1 MTPYLSP
8 QELVNAIYG
17 AVYCGGR
24 PLSRLEICRAIGK
37 KKSPHIINTIIRLR
51 DEGWLVEHVTTAKNG
66 VGVLVY
72 TAGRT
77 PSLDTSAK

>member
-1 MTPYLSP
+1 MSEYLSQ

-37 KKSPHIINTIIRLR
+37 KKSPHIINMIVRLR
-51 DEGWLVEHVTTAKNG
+51 DDGWLIEHVAKARNG

-77 PSLDTSAK
+77 PSIDTTA

>member
-17 AVYCGGR
+17 AVYCGGK

-37 KKSPHIINTIIRLR
+37 KKSPHIINTIIQLR
-51 DEGWLVEHVTTAKNG
+51 DQGWLIESMATARNG

-72 TAGRT
+72 SPGRT
-77 PSLDTSAK
+77 PSLDSSS